1 MNEEITFRKY
11 EENDFL
17 GVVELLQEISNYRP
31 NTEIH
36 KEISYQFLNQK
47 NCYSYVAVTKKKVIA
62 YGSVH
67 IYMRVR
73 GGKSAV
79 IEDMVVDSSMRGK
92 GIGRQLLCLLVE
104 ESMNQKSF
112 KISLEASKIAEKF
125 YQSCGFKL
133 AGRTMNL
140 KI

>member
-11 EENDFL
+11 EDNDFL
-17 GVVELLQEISNYRP
+17 GVVELLQEISKYRP

-47 NCYSYVAVTKKKVIA
+47 NCYPYIAVIEKKVIA

-92 GIGRQLLCLLVE
+92 GIGRQLLSLLVE
-104 ESMNQKSF
+104 ESMNQKCF

-125 YQSCGFKL
+125 YRSCGFQL